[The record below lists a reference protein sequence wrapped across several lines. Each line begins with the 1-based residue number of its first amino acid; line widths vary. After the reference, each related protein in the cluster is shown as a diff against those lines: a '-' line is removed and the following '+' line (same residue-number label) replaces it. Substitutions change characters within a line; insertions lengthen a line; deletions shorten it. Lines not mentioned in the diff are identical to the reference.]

1 MRLTRTQRSPQD
13 YSVAPPDD
21 GDQEVD
27 EHADD
32 AAPAESGW
40 SLAPPDPAPTPES
53 NLEADLEA
61 DLEAAVAAEIEA
73 GEAEEVV
80 PAPISL
86 RLGDLLVGR
95 GLVSEEQVS
104 EALAHQ
110 ATSGQRL
117 GRILVELG
125 FLRERVLTNVLAE
138 QLGMAVVD
146 LSRAE
151 IDPEVVALLSEE
163 DARRLGALPTHRD
176 GSRIEVAVA
185 DPMTENLDKQL
196 IELLGSLV
204 RIKLAVHSD
213 LDQALDSAYA
223 PSAELGDALR
233 MFEARQEERKAA
245 QPQETLVQTVVDEN
259 APVVKI
265 VNVILEQAVRDRASD
280 VHIEPMAESVRVRV
294 RTDGALHQIT
304 TLPGPMGPSLVSRI
318 KVMSDMN
325 IVERRRPQDGQ
336 MAVTIAGRDLDV
348 RVSTAPTAFGEKCVM
363 RILDKTKAIITLPAL
378 GMANETYDRYYDLIR
393 SPYGMVICAGPT
405 GSGKTTTLY
414 ATLSA
419 INNDEINVVTIE
431 DPIEY
436 VFQTINQIQ
445 INEPAGLTFASC
457 LRSVLRQD
465 PDAILVGEIRDV
477 ETARIATQAA
487 LTGHFVVS
495 SLHATDATSA
505 LHRFMDMGIEPF
517 LIASSLLG
525 IVGQRLVRRVCEHC
539 AEVYVPTPDE
549 RSFFERGGG
558 SPDKH
563 DFVLGVGCNF
573 CGHTGYFDRSGIYE
587 VLAITDEMKELIV
600 TNAPHAQLR
609 ALAIEQGMTTLRD
622 QAIRLVTENQ
632 TTIAEVL
639 RTVYVL

>member
-1 MRLTRTQRSPQD
+1 
-13 YSVAPPDD
+13 
-21 GDQEVD
+21 
-27 EHADD
+27 
-32 AAPAESGW
+32 
-40 SLAPPDPAPTPES
+40 
-53 NLEADLEA
+53 
-61 DLEAAVAAEIEA
+61 
-73 GEAEEVV
+73 
-80 PAPISL
+80 
-86 RLGDLLVGR
+86 
-95 GLVSEEQVS
+95 
-104 EALAHQ
+104 
-110 ATSGQRL
+110 
-117 GRILVELG
+117 
-125 FLRERVLTNVLAE
+125 
-138 QLGMAVVD
+138 
-146 LSRAE
+146 
-151 IDPEVVALLSEE
+151 
-163 DARRLGALPTHRD
+163 
-176 GSRIEVAVA
+176 
-185 DPMTENLDKQL
+185 
-196 IELLGSLV
+196 
-204 RIKLAVHSD
+204 
-213 LDQALDSAYA
+213 
-223 PSAELGDALR
+223 
-233 MFEARQEERKAA
+233 MFEAKLEERKAA
-245 QPQETLVQTVVDEN
+245 QPQEALVQTVVDEN

-280 VHIEPMAESVRVRV
+280 VHIEPMTDSVRVRV
-294 RTDGALHQIT
+294 RTDGALHKIT

-336 MAVTIAGRDLDV
+336 MAVTIGGRDLDV

-363 RILDKTKAIITLPAL
+363 RILDKTRAVIKLPAL
-378 GMANETYDRYYDLIR
+378 GMAQETYDRYYDLVR

-436 VFQTINQIQ
+436 VFETINQIQ
-445 INEPAGLTFASC
+445 VNEPAGLTFASC

-505 LHRFMDMGIEPF
+505 LHRFMDMGIESF

-539 AEVYVPTPDE
+539 AELYVPTPEE

-587 VLAITDEMKELIV
+587 VLAVTDEMKELIV